1 MKHTPGPWKAQFN
14 GWKNILV
21 VKDSKWVAEIN
32 FMEDTSEP
40 NALLIAAAPE
50 LLEALEGLTEEL
62 EKIEAWDGD
71 CPWLIPFV
79 RQARAVI
86 NKTRRQGV

>member
-1 MKHTPGPWKAQFN
+1 MKWKVRGN
-14 GWKNILV
+14 HVYNENDMPLLV
-21 VKDSKWVAEIN
+21 ATYGLMKPEEKHE
-32 FMEDTSEP
+32 
-40 NALLIAAAPE
+40 ALQLAAAAPE

-86 NKTRRQGV
+86 KKARWQGGER